1 MLSLKCSISQT
12 VKHNYR
18 FNGDFKLR
26 LYDNFA
32 TLLKLVKV
40 QLWLTWKNTVQVFAM
55 ALLRGQAAM
64 ASS

>member
-40 QLWLTWKNTVQVFAM
+40 QL
-55 ALLRGQAAM
+55 
-64 ASS
+64 